1 MKICID
7 AGHNI
12 KGHDTG
18 AIGVGG
24 ANEGEITFDIAYALS
39 QMLKGKGH
47 DIVLTRPTKDTVL
60 GTNLATSLSE
70 RARISNEGGC
80 DLFISLHCNSA
91 TPSAKGTEALISG
104 RGGEA
109 EKAAKRMV
117 DAISLNL
124 ATANRGVKV
133 DTEYLGNRLYVLHNT
148 TAPAVLCELAFIS
161 NTEDAQKLLTKG
173 DAFAKA
179 IASAVGGDTPSFTDI
194 EGHWAREVIL
204 SLAKEGIVSGY
215 ADGTFRPDAPI
226 TRGEAVALVYK
237 ATRCR

>member
-7 AGHNI
+7 AGHNV

-18 AIGVGG
+18 AFGIGG
-24 ANEGEITFDIAYALS
+24 ANEGEITFDIAYALAK
-39 QMLKGKGH
+39 MLKGRGH

-60 GTNLATSLSE
+60 GTSLSTSLSE
-70 RARISNEGGC
+70 RARISNESGC

-91 TPSAKGTEALISG
+91 TPSAKGTEVLISG

-109 EKAAKRMV
+109 EKLAKGMV
-117 DAISLNL
+117 DAVSLNL

-161 NTEDAQKLLTKG
+161 NTEDTDKLITRG
-173 DAFAKA
+173 DDFAKA
-179 IASAVGGDTPSFTDI
+179 IASAVGGDTAIFTDI
-194 EGHWAREVIL
+194 ENHWARDIIL
-204 SLAKEGIVSGY
+204 SLAKEGVVSGY
-215 ADGTFRPDAPI
+215 PDGTFRPDAPI
-226 TRGEAVALVYK
+226 TRAEAVALVYK
-237 ATRCR
+237 ATRGR